1 MNFQTSSQSDLGK
14 PYLRFQIEPQNQ
26 AVFPMKYAQEVLT
39 IPRQGVTS
47 IPNMS
52 SHIIGLVNRRNLI
65 YWLLDLSLMLGLNCS
80 CKGVREYNIVFV
92 KINKV
97 SVGLVV
103 QKIKGITRINSKQIQ
118 SPIDSISSQ
127 TIPYLDGCIVDD
139 EKLTYVLD
147 PIAILETKLIDQ

>member
-1 MNFQTSSQSDLGK
+1 MNFHTSSQLDLGK
-14 PYLRFQIEPQNQ
+14 PYLRFQLEPQTQ
-26 AVFPMKYAQEVLT
+26 AVFPMKYAQEVLM
-39 IPRQGVTS
+39 IPRQRVTS

-52 SHIIGLVNRRNLI
+52 SDIIGLVNRHNRI
-65 YWLLDLSLMLGLNCS
+65 YWLQDLSLLLGLNCS
-80 CKGVREYNIVFV
+80 CKGVRKYNIVFV
-92 KINKV
+92 KINKL

-127 TIPYLDGCIVDD
+127 TIPYLDGCIVDN

-147 PIAILETKLIDQ
+147 PIAIMKINVN